1 MNYARAPPTNVGSF
15 TFHFFP
21 FLSMKTSTPTP
32 VSTPAKSPAA
42 IDAKVPV
49 ATFRHDDVS
58 AAVFR
63 ETYADGTATYVSLR
77 RSYRDAS
84 GAWQHTQTLT
94 RGDLLAAAFA
104 LTKCYEYLAT
114 PAKTQAA

>member
-1 MNYARAPPTNVGSF
+1 M
-15 TFHFFP
+15 
-21 FLSMKTSTPTP
+21 
-32 VSTPAKSPAA
+32 
-42 IDAKVPV
+42 

-63 ETYADGTATYVSLR
+63 ETYADGIATYVSLR

-84 GAWQHTQTLT
+84 GAWQHTHTLT

-104 LTKCYEYLAT
+104 FTQCYESLDAST
-114 PAKTQAA
+114 KPSAA